1 MPWLDTQARR
11 NSRRYS
17 VTNVFIAACC
27 LVYVVTVFQSGSI
40 ANPLGGQSMFGL
52 SSNNLGREML
62 FNAANVTLFGEWWR
76 ILTAAFVH
84 LDPAHLGFNM
94 LLIFLIGRDVERF
107 YGPVVMLSLIVA
119 SAAGGA
125 LACMYFQPNVPVGGA
140 STVGYG
146 LFAMLISLS
155 RIRQRDLRGP
165 IILLL
170 VNLGYSLMY
179 SNVSLW
185 GHIGGLAGGAVIA
198 FITST
203 VGEQGNGGVGASI
216 SKKTAAA
223 LAATVI
229 LAFTVWTGL
238 GWHY

>member
-1 MPWLDTQARR
+1 MPWLDAQARR

-40 ANPLGGQSMFGL
+40 ASPLDGRSMFGL

-107 YGPVVMLSLIVA
+107 YGPTVMLSLIVA

-125 LACMYFQPNVPVGGA
+125 LACMYFQPEVPVGGA

-146 LFAMLISLS
+146 LFAMLIALS
-155 RIRQRDLRGP
+155 RTEKRDLRGP
-165 IILLL
+165 IVLLL
-170 VNLGYSLMY
+170 VNLGYSVLL

-185 GHIGGLAGGAVIA
+185 GHIGGLAGGTVIA
-198 FITST
+198 LAISSAGAEGT
-203 VGEQGNGGVGASI
+203 GGVGASTR
-216 SKKTAAA
+216 KKTIAA

-229 LAFTVWTGL
+229 LAFTIWTGL

>member
-1 MPWLDTQARR
+1 
-11 NSRRYS
+11 
-17 VTNVFIAACC
+17 
-27 LVYVVTVFQSGSI
+27 
-40 ANPLGGQSMFGL
+40 
-52 SSNNLGREML
+52 
-62 FNAANVTLFGEWWR
+62 
-76 ILTAAFVH
+76 
-84 LDPAHLGFNM
+84 
-94 LLIFLIGRDVERF
+94 
-107 YGPVVMLSLIVA
+107 
-119 SAAGGA
+119 
-125 LACMYFQPNVPVGGA
+125 MYFQPNVPVGGA

-203 VGEQGNGGVGASI
+203 VGEQSNGGVGASTR
-216 SKKTAAA
+216 KKTVAA

-229 LAFTVWTGL
+229 LAFTIWTGL

>member
-1 MPWLDTQARR
+1 
-11 NSRRYS
+11 
-17 VTNVFIAACC
+17 
-27 LVYVVTVFQSGSI
+27 
-40 ANPLGGQSMFGL
+40 MFGL

-84 LDPAHLGFNM
+84 LSLAHLGFNM

-203 VGEQGNGGVGASI
+203 VGEQSNGGVGASTR
-216 SKKTAAA
+216 KKTVAA
-223 LAATVI
+223 LAATAI
-229 LAFTVWTGL
+229 LAFTIWTGL
-238 GWHY
+238 EWHY

>member
-1 MPWLDTQARR
+1 M
-11 NSRRYS
+11 
-17 VTNVFIAACC
+17 
-27 LVYVVTVFQSGSI
+27 YVVTVFQSGSI

-52 SSNNLGREML
+52 SLNNLGREML

-216 SKKTAAA
+216 SRKTAAA

-229 LAFTVWTGL
+229 LAFTIWTGL